1 MKYEV
6 THGVLTSTQPIDG
19 NVNNTKSTQFKRG
32 DVVTEKD
39 LTDAGF
45 DLDHLKANGAVEEL
59 KGTESDEDRAAR
71 RANPPPPTTTQD
83 ATPHMATAP
92 KGEPETPGAD
102 AGRKTA
108 AHRAADDDGAKGH
121 AKK

>member
-1 MKYEV
+1 MKYEAV
-6 THGVLTSTQPIDG
+6 HTLQSNQPIDG
-19 NVNNTKSTQFKRG
+19 DVNNVKFVTIKPGQIL
-32 DVVTEKD
+32 TEKE

-71 RANPPPPTTTQD
+71 KANSPPPTTTQD

-92 KGEPETPGAD
+92 KGEPETPGATP
-102 AGRKTA
+102 AHGRKA
-108 AHRAADDDGAKGH
+108 AAADDDSKGH